1 VLVGRTVA
9 PFSQVLATEFKNLSG
24 FRHAL
29 DREGREALDRLFAAA
44 KFHLPP
50 MIYASRPVPLEA
62 IMMSILLEQQKALTQ
77 LGEATRTL
85 EAGICSSSDLP
96 GNDAEEGF

>member
-1 VLVGRTVA
+1 MGRTIA

-29 DREGREALDRLFAAA
+29 DHEGRDAFDRLFAAA
-44 KFHLPP
+44 KFHLPS

-62 IMMSILLEQQKALTQ
+62 IMMSVLLEQQKALTRLQ
-77 LGEATRTL
+77 EVTHTL
-85 EAGICSSSDLP
+85 EAERPQSDP
-96 GNDAEEGF
+96 PA

>member
-1 VLVGRTVA
+1 MGRTVA

-29 DREGREALDRLFAAA
+29 DREGREAFGRLFAAA
-44 KFHLPP
+44 KFHLPA

-62 IMMSILLEQQKALTQ
+62 ITMSILLEQEKALNRLEETVS
-77 LGEATRTL
+77 TL
-85 EAGICSSSDLP
+85 EAEIPSSSDP
-96 GNDAEEGF
+96 PA

>member
-1 VLVGRTVA
+1 MGRTVA
-9 PFSQVLATEFKNLSG
+9 PFSRVLATEFKHLSG

-29 DREGREALDRLFAAA
+29 DREGREAFDRLFAAA
-44 KFHLPP
+44 KFHLPA

-77 LGEATRTL
+77 LEETTHTL
-85 EAGICSSSDLP
+85 ETGSRPSSGP
-96 GNDAEEGF
+96 PA